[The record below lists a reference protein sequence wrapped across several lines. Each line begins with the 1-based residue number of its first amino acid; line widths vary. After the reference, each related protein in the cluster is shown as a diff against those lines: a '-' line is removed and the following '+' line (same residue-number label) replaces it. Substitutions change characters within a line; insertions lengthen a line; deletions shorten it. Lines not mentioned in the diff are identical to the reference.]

1 MRISRAKK
9 KRIWDASDHR
19 CSYCRQPLTFE
30 TMTVDH
36 IVPKSAAKN
45 SEETNAESNL
55 CIACKTCN
63 TAKAAMSTKEFR
75 KFVNRRNNELLKLEA
90 DRRAA
95 IARVSELNKEIESR
109 KFTFIHYL
117 REQLVKNF

>member
-1 MRISRAKK
+1 MSISTAKK

-19 CSYCRQPLTFE
+19 CSYCHQPLTFA
-30 TMTVDH
+30 TMTLDH

-45 SEETNAESNL
+45 SEEADAESNL

-75 KFVNRRNNELLKLEA
+75 TFVNRRNSELLKLES

-95 IARVSELNKEIESR
+95 IARVFELDKQIDSR
-109 KFTFIHYL
+109 RFVFIHHL
-117 REQLVKNF
+117 RNQLLKNF